1 MMIAFFMYGGMI
13 MSIFPRDPGISY
25 EAHFFGA
32 LGGVVAALIFWR
44 QDPKLAEKHYQWQD
58 DEPDRDDPL
67 IGDLWRQARYP
78 EGPAETAKPDA
89 EAGQKA
95 RAGHEAAHHNIDR
108 HGHHR
113 YH

>member
-1 MMIAFFMYGGMI
+1 MYGGMI

-32 LGGVVAALIFWR
+32 AGGVVAALLFWR
-44 QDPKLAEKHYQWQD
+44 QDPKLAEKHYAWQD
-58 DEPDRDDPL
+58 DEPEREDPV
-67 IGDLWRQARYP
+67 IGDLWRRAPYP
-78 EGPAETAKPDA
+78 EGQAGPAAQPHSEH
-89 EAGQKA
+89 QS
-95 RAGHEAAHHNIDR
+95 AHHSGHYDSHQDIDR